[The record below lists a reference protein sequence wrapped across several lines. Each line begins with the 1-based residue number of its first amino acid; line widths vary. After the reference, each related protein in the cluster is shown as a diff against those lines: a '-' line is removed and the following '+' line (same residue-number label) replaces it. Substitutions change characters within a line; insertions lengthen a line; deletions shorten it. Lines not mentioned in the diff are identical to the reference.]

1 MGTEQGKAC
10 KDPGSGVS
18 CRPGQIGV
26 PSDFV
31 FCPSCS
37 KGSMST
43 RHSGSAQGFLF
54 SGQQGNRR
62 QSSDGGA
69 SGGDKSFGSSS
80 GSLDFPESGGSL
92 DFPGSGGS
100 GSRVPGSLVT
110 SLLQSLPGSLP
121 GSIGQNIKDTIRE
134 SLTGRK

>member
-80 GSLDFPESGGSL
+80 GSLDFPESGGS
-92 DFPGSGGS
+92 